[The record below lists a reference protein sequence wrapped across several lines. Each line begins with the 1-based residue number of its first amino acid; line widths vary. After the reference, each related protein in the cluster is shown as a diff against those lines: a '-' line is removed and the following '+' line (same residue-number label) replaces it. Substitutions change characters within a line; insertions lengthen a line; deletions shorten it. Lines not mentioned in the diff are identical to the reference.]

1 VSKIIG
7 EVLSVNG
14 AYVSIEVAPSI
25 SDLHLRYDGK
35 AYIVGQPGT
44 YLIIDSGHDK
54 HLVLVTTV
62 RKTRALASSQN
73 VEEQAKQ
80 KTQLPEGNFPLP
92 QEIPLMDK
100 TIIDGIL
107 VGSIAG
113 NKFEVGIY
121 RLPVVGDS
129 VSIPLNKHIEIALTP
144 VKDRFSLSIGHFP
157 DSEFAVYLDLDHLLG
172 KHTAVVGTTGCGK
185 SYAVAKML
193 NEFVINYPSSNII
206 VFDLHGEY
214 RSCFKSCNYI
224 RADKISL
231 PAWLYSFEDLFDLCA
246 DLSNQFNIHNQRLV
260 FRDGIFKLKQRYCKE
275 IMKDDNLA
283 ENIDLDAPIPFNMEH
298 FVNYLN
304 NINNETVKKDTDEPA
319 IKGDKKEKFND
330 RIEYERYVPYGKT
343 IGKGTLMGEL
353 DRLVLRVES
362 KMKDPRYA
370 FMFKYPEPK
379 EGDLEKL
386 LEELSGLR
394 MNQAKNITVFDLSYL
409 PSETV
414 GAVVAII
421 SRIIFQVYF
430 LSERRKSIPT
440 LIVYE
445 EAHNYISRHGK
456 GAYGEARQSVERIA
470 KEGRKFGV
478 GTIIISQRPS
488 ELSETLLSQCNTYLC
503 MRLGNSVDKGYI
515 GSLLPDSMNRLIDI
529 LPALPRGHVLA
540 IGQATKM
547 PVRFVVEE
555 IEDKNMCPDSE
566 DPPFGEKWSVE
577 IGKREIPD
585 LGKVCSHWIR
595 SEKPS

>member
-1 VSKIIG
+1 MSKIIG

-14 AYVSIEVAPSI
+14 AYVSIEVDPLI

-35 AYIVGQPGT
+35 AYVVGQPGT
-44 YLIIDSGHDK
+44 YLIVDSGHDK
-54 HLVLVTTV
+54 HLVLITTV
-62 RKTRALASSQN
+62 RKTRALPSVAESEIGGKEKSP
-73 VEEQAKQ
+73 
-80 KTQLPEGNFPLP
+80 LPAGNFPLP
-92 QEIPLMDK
+92 QEIPLIDR

-113 NKFEVGIY
+113 NRFEVGIY

-129 VSIPLNKHIEIALTP
+129 VTIPSEKHIEIALSP
-144 VKDRFSLSIGHFP
+144 VKERFSISIGRFP

-172 KHTAVVGTTGCGK
+172 KHTAIVGTTGCGK

-193 NEFVINYPSSNII
+193 DEFVRIYPSSNII

-214 RSCFKSCNYI
+214 RTCFDSSNYI

-231 PAWLYSFEDLFDLCA
+231 PAWLHSFEDLFDLCA

-260 FRDGIFKLKQRYCKE
+260 FRDGIFKLKQRYCRE
-275 IMKDDNLA
+275 IMKDGKLA
-283 ENIDLDAPIPFNMEH
+283 ENIDLDAPIPFNFDH
-298 FVNYLN
+298 FINYLH
-304 NINNETVKKDTDEPA
+304 NINDETTNKKTDEPA
-319 IKGDKKEKFND
+319 IIGGPKDLFKD
-330 RIEYERYVPYGKT
+330 RIEYEKYVPYGKE
-343 IGKGTLMGEL
+343 IGKTPLMGEL

-362 KMKDPRYA
+362 RRKDPRYA
-370 FMFKYPEPK
+370 FMFNYPEPQK
-379 EGDLEKL
+379 GDLEKL
-386 LEELSGLR
+386 LEEITGLKR
-394 MNQAKNITVFDLSYL
+394 NDPKNITVFDLSYL

-414 GAVVAII
+414 GSVVATI
-421 SRIIFQVYF
+421 SRIIFQVHF
-430 LSERRKSIPT
+430 LSERRKSIPS

-456 GAYGEARQSVERIA
+456 GSYGEARQSVERIA

-478 GTIIISQRPS
+478 GTIIVSQRPS

-503 MRLGNSVDKGYI
+503 MRLGNATDKGYI
-515 GSLLPDSMNRLIDI
+515 ESLLPDSMNRLIDI

-547 PVRFVVEE
+547 PVRFVVSE
-555 IEDKNMCPDSE
+555 IDDKKKCPDSD
-566 DPPFGEKWSVE
+566 DPPFGEKWGVE

-585 LGKVCSHWIR
+585 LNKVCAHWIR
-595 SEKPS
+595 SEKPD

>member
-1 VSKIIG
+1 MSKIIG

-14 AYVSIEVAPSI
+14 AYVSIEVDPLI

-44 YLIIDSGHDK
+44 YLVVDSGHDK
-54 HLVLVTTV
+54 HLVLITTV
-62 RKTRALASSQN
+62 RKTRALPSKAESEIGGKEKSP
-73 VEEQAKQ
+73 
-80 KTQLPEGNFPLP
+80 LPAGNFPLP
-92 QEIPLMDK
+92 QEIPLIDR

-113 NKFEVGIY
+113 NRFEVGIY

-129 VSIPLNKHIEIALTP
+129 VTIPLEKHIEIALSP
-144 VKDRFSLSIGHFP
+144 VKERFSISIGRFP

-172 KHTAVVGTTGCGK
+172 KHTAIVGTTGCGK

-193 NEFVINYPSSNII
+193 DEFVRIYPSSNII

-214 RSCFKSCNYI
+214 RTCFDSCNYI

-231 PAWLYSFEDLFDLCA
+231 PAWLHSFEDLFDLCA

-260 FRDGIFKLKQRYCKE
+260 FRDGIFKLKQRYCRE
-275 IMKDDNLA
+275 IMKDGKLA
-283 ENIDLDAPIPFNMEH
+283 ENIDLDAPIPFNFDH
-298 FVNYLN
+298 FINYLH
-304 NINNETVKKDTDEPA
+304 NINNETVDKETDKPA
-319 IKGDKKEKFND
+319 IKGNQKDQFKD
-330 RIEYERYVPYGKT
+330 RIEYEKYVPRGS
-343 IGKGTLMGEL
+343 IGRGALMGEL

-362 KMKDPRYA
+362 RRKDPRYA
-370 FMFKYPEPK
+370 FMFNYPEPRK
-379 EGDLEKL
+379 GDLEKL
-386 LEELSGLR
+386 LEEVTGLKS
-394 MNQAKNITVFDLSYL
+394 NEPKNITVFDLSYL

-414 GAVVAII
+414 GSVVATI
-421 SRIIFQVYF
+421 SRIIFQVHF
-430 LSERRKSIPT
+430 LSERRKSIPS

-470 KEGRKFGV
+470 KEGRKFGI
-478 GTIIISQRPS
+478 GTIIVSQRPS

-503 MRLGNSVDKGYI
+503 MRLGNATDKGYI
-515 GSLLPDSMNRLIDI
+515 ESLLPDSMNRLIDI

-547 PVRFVVEE
+547 PVRFVVSE
-555 IEDKNMCPDSE
+555 IEDKKKCPDSD
-566 DPPFGEKWSVE
+566 DPPFGEKWQVE
-577 IGKREIPD
+577 MGKREIPD
-585 LGKVCSHWIR
+585 LSKVCAHWIR
-595 SEKPS
+595 SEKPD

>member
-14 AYVSIEVAPSI
+14 AYVSIEVDPSI

-62 RKTRALASSQN
+62 RKTRALASGQEAE
-73 VEEQAKQ
+73 VEDKQ
-80 KTQLPEGNFPLP
+80 KTPLPPGNFPLP
-92 QEIPLMDK
+92 QEIPLMDR
-100 TIIDGIL
+100 TVIDGIL

-113 NKFEVGIY
+113 NRFEVGIY
-121 RLPVVGDS
+121 RLPVVGDLAT
-129 VSIPLNKHIEIALTP
+129 IPLKKHIEIALSP
-144 VKDRFSLSIGHFP
+144 IKDRFSISIGRFP

-193 NEFVINYPSSNII
+193 NEFVKQYPSSNII

-231 PAWLYSFEDLFDLCA
+231 PAWLYSFDDLFDLCA

-275 IMKDDNLA
+275 IMNDAKLA
-283 ENIDLDAPIPFNMEH
+283 ENIDLDAPIPFNFDH
-298 FVNYLN
+298 FINYLH
-304 NINNETVKKDTDEPA
+304 NINNETVIKDTDEPA
-319 IKGDKKEKFND
+319 IKGDKKDQFKD
-330 RIEYERYVPYGKT
+330 RIVYEKYVPRGTTYGK
-343 IGKGTLMGEL
+343 GDFVGEL
-353 DRLVLRVES
+353 DRLIRRVES
-362 KMKDPRYA
+362 RRNDPRYA
-370 FMFKYPEPK
+370 FMFRYPEPK
-379 EGDLEKL
+379 KGDLEKL
-386 LEELSGLR
+386 LEEVTGLR
-394 MNQAKNITVFDLSYL
+394 RNEAKNITVFDLSYL

-414 GAVVAII
+414 GAVVATI
-421 SRIIFQVYF
+421 SRIIFQVHF
-430 LSERRKSIPT
+430 LAERRKNVPT
-440 LIVYE
+440 LVVYE

-478 GTIIISQRPS
+478 GTIIVSQRPS

-503 MRLGNSVDKGYI
+503 MRLGNSIDKGYVE
-515 GSLLPDSMNRLIDI
+515 SLLPDSMNRLIEI
-529 LPALPRGHVLA
+529 LPALPRGHALA

-547 PVRFVVEE
+547 PVRFVVSE
-555 IEDKNMCPDSE
+555 IENKNMCPDSD

-585 LGKVCSHWIR
+585 LSKICSHWIR
-595 SEKPS
+595 SEKPN

>member
-1 VSKIIG
+1 
-7 EVLSVNG
+7 
-14 AYVSIEVAPSI
+14 
-25 SDLHLRYDGK
+25 
-35 AYIVGQPGT
+35 
-44 YLIIDSGHDK
+44 
-54 HLVLVTTV
+54 
-62 RKTRALASSQN
+62 
-73 VEEQAKQ
+73 
-80 KTQLPEGNFPLP
+80 
-92 QEIPLMDK
+92 
-100 TIIDGIL
+100 

-113 NKFEVGIY
+113 SRFEVGIN

-129 VSIPLNKHIEIALTP
+129 VTIPLEKHIQIALSP
-144 VKDRFSLSIGHFP
+144 IKERFSISIGRFP

-193 NEFVINYPSSNII
+193 NEFVNHYPSSNII

-214 RSCFKSCNYI
+214 RTCFKSCNYI

-260 FRDGIFKLKQRYCKE
+260 FRDGIFRVKQRYCRE
-275 IMKDDNLA
+275 IIKDDKLA
-283 ENIDLDAPIPFNMEH
+283 ENIDLDAPIPFNFDH
-298 FVNYLN
+298 VINYLH
-304 NINNETVKKDTDEPA
+304 NINNETVKKDSDEPA
-319 IKGDKKEKFND
+319 IKGDKKDQLKD
-330 RIEYERYVPYGKT
+330 RIEYEKYVPRGMT
-343 IGKGTLMGEL
+343 IGKGALMGEL

-362 KMKDPRYA
+362 RRKDPRYS
-370 FMFKYPEPK
+370 FMFNYPEPEK
-379 EGDLEKL
+379 GDLEKL
-386 LEELSGLR
+386 LEDVTGLKR
-394 MNQAKNITVFDLSYL
+394 SNPKNITVFDLSYL

-414 GAVVAII
+414 GSVVATI
-421 SRIIFQVYF
+421 SRMIFQVHF
-430 LSERRKSIPT
+430 LSERRKNVPS

-478 GTIIISQRPS
+478 GTIVVSQRPS

-503 MRLGNSVDKGYI
+503 MRLGNKLDKGYI
-515 GSLLPDSMNRLIDI
+515 ESFLPDSMNRLIDI

-547 PVRFVVEE
+547 PVRFVVSE
-555 IEDKNMCPDSE
+555 IEDKNMCPDSD
-566 DPPFGEKWSVE
+566 DPPFGEKWGVE
-577 IGKREIPD
+577 IEKRQIPD
-585 LGKVCSHWIR
+585 LSKVCSHWIR
-595 SEKPS
+595 SEKPD

>member
-1 VSKIIG
+1 MSKIIG

-14 AYVSIEVAPSI
+14 AYVSIEVDPLI

-54 HLVLVTTV
+54 HLVLITTV
-62 RKTRALASSQN
+62 RKTRALPSMS
-73 VEEQAKQ
+73 ESEIGGKE
-80 KTQLPEGNFPLP
+80 KSPLPAGNFPLP
-92 QEIPLMDK
+92 QEIPLIDR

-113 NKFEVGIY
+113 NRFEVGIY

-129 VSIPLNKHIEIALTP
+129 VTIPLEKHIEIALSP
-144 VKDRFSLSIGHFP
+144 VKERFSISIGRFP

-172 KHTAVVGTTGCGK
+172 KHTAIVGTTGCGK

-193 NEFVINYPSSNII
+193 DEFVRIYPSSNII

-214 RSCFKSCNYI
+214 RTCFDSCNYI

-231 PAWLYSFEDLFDLCA
+231 PAWLHSFEDLFDLCA

-260 FRDGIFKLKQRYCKE
+260 FRDGIFKLKQRYCRE
-275 IMKDDNLA
+275 IMKDDKLA
-283 ENIDLDAPIPFNMEH
+283 ENIDLDAPIPFNFDH
-298 FVNYLN
+298 FINYLH
-304 NINNETVKKDTDEPA
+304 NINNETTNKKTDEPA
-319 IKGDKKEKFND
+319 IIGGPKDPFKD
-330 RIEYERYVPYGKT
+330 RIEYEKYVPYGKE
-343 IGKGTLMGEL
+343 IGKTPLMGEL

-362 KMKDPRYA
+362 RRKDPRYA
-370 FMFKYPEPK
+370 FMFNYPEPQK
-379 EGDLEKL
+379 GDLEKL
-386 LEELSGLR
+386 LEELTGLKT
-394 MNQAKNITVFDLSYL
+394 NDPKNITVFDLSYL

-414 GAVVAII
+414 GSVVATI
-421 SRIIFQVYF
+421 SRIIFQVHF
-430 LSERRKSIPT
+430 LSERRKSIPS

-456 GAYGEARQSVERIA
+456 GSYGEARQSVERIA

-478 GTIIISQRPS
+478 GTIIVSQRPS

-503 MRLGNSVDKGYI
+503 MRLGNATDKGYI
-515 GSLLPDSMNRLIDI
+515 ESLLPDSMNRLIDI

-547 PVRFVVEE
+547 PVRFVVSE
-555 IEDKNMCPDSE
+555 IGDKKKCPDSD
-566 DPPFGEKWSVE
+566 DPPFGEKWGVE

-585 LGKVCSHWIR
+585 LSKVCAHWIR
-595 SEKPS
+595 SEKPD